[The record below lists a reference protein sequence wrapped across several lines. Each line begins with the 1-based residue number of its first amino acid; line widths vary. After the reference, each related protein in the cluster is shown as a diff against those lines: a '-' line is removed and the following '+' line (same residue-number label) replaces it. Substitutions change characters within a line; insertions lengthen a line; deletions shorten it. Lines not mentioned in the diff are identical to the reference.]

1 MNLDSTIGAYH
12 LLSVVDKNILCLITG
27 NVHAINNNI
36 TYHTSVNK
44 HQNHISSIQRSFY
57 Y

>member
-1 MNLDSTIGAYH
+1 MNLDLTVDAYH
-12 LLSVVDKNILCLITG
+12 LLFVVDKNILCLITG

-44 HQNHISSIQRSFY
+44 HQNLIPSIQRSLY